1 MSGPVGVLIVDED
14 PRSRAGLRLVLGAA
28 ADLRVVGEAG
38 DGAQLVPMVERHDP
52 DVVLMDIWMSAWDGL
67 AAIVVLRER
76 PDPPEVIVLSAAD
89 ADERVLRALRAGA
102 AGFLRKDTPAA
113 EVVSAVRRVARG
125 QPVLSPAVARRLVA
139 RVSDSDRDRRRAVA
153 RAGLASLT
161 AREHA
166 VAVAVGQGR
175 SDEEIGVLLFLSVA
189 QVEAYVASVLARL
202 GLNNRVQITLLVH
215 DAGLLDGQG

>member
-125 QPVLSPAVARRLVA
+125 QPVLSPAVTRRLVA

-166 VAVAVGQGR
+166 VAVAVGRGR
-175 SDEEIGVLLFLSVA
+175 GDEEIGVLLFLSVA
-189 QVEAYVASVLARL
+189 QVEAHVASVLAKL